1 MILGNI
7 ILGNRFIS
15 KNEGEKGI
23 ALFYNNE
30 NSSLTINSKNIYV
43 SGNIL
48 NSTERYA
55 RLFYNTGILTLGSD
69 KTDTITIE
77 NNEIKGECNNS
88 LLYNYGIFNINASNI
103 SIKNNEISGCYF
115 IYNAVYNAGTM
126 NINLYGNNPTFEISG
141 NKAGEENKKLTA
153 DIFLDKD
160 SKLNFVN
167 HSNNEATIIL
177 ENGIKGKGSVIFKNE
192 DSKNGSFKLEL
203 GSASIEANEMNIESN
218 VTLLLSINSEGLIGG
233 LEGYDDDSELN
244 ITDGKKLTIG
254 INKKNVK
261 NIGMGHSYTVVSNF
275 RNLQTLYDNNK
286 IGYLLNPMVS
296 AYNKI
301 FKVIFSIDNSNNTLH
316 LTFSDKDLKIVL
328 NTPTKNDNEILRM
341 LNDILNNE
349 YNENTYEVF
358 TYLIDDDIS
367 DSKKVLLIEDILPSE
382 VRDIVIESYS
392 NMLDPIKNN
401 ILNDRLSY
409 ISHNNDNMLLLASNN
424 NDDNYKDTIRKKSS
438 NNTYELW
445 SKISYNYGHDFNNS
459 SNNIHTMGITL
470 GMDYD
475 INNDKYKIGFAYMF
489 NI

>member
-1 MILGNI
+1 MFNKIKKNINMNMNMNIKPNKTNKIMILLSLFLILLNESNNIVYAIDYVKEVDGQLKITTEGITYKNDKNEEREIKSLINESNELLKEIIKSISGNNEAKEVTDNTEVTLNYSNFLSGQYLEINKDTTLDKGLLVTGNNASISIREHGELTVGNNIDYKNSLFGIIGVNVNNSYLINNQKTTTINTENTLILGNI

-203 GSASIEANEMNIESN
+203 GSAGIEANEMNIESN

-254 INKKNVK
+254 INKKK
-261 NIGMGHSYTVVSNF
+261 C
-275 RNLQTLYDNNK
+275 
-286 IGYLLNPMVS
+286 
-296 AYNKI
+296 
-301 FKVIFSIDNSNNTLH
+301 
-316 LTFSDKDLKIVL
+316 
-328 NTPTKNDNEILRM
+328 
-341 LNDILNNE
+341 
-349 YNENTYEVF
+349 
-358 TYLIDDDIS
+358 
-367 DSKKVLLIEDILPSE
+367 
-382 VRDIVIESYS
+382 
-392 NMLDPIKNN
+392 
-401 ILNDRLSY
+401 
-409 ISHNNDNMLLLASNN
+409 
-424 NDDNYKDTIRKKSS
+424 
-438 NNTYELW
+438 
-445 SKISYNYGHDFNNS
+445 
-459 SNNIHTMGITL
+459 
-470 GMDYD
+470 
-475 INNDKYKIGFAYMF
+475 
-489 NI
+489 

>member
-1 MILGNI
+1 MFNKIKEKMNMNMKPNKTNKTNKIMILLSLFLILLNESNNIVYAIDYVEKVNGQLKIIPEKITYKYDGIEETEIKSWDDESIKLSEEIIKSISRNDKTEVTLNYSNFLSGQYLEINKDTTLDKGLLFTGNSAYISIKRYGKLTVGNNINYKNSLFGIIGVNFNNDTNNTYLFGNQKKITINTENTLILGNI

-43 SGNIL
+43 IGNIL

-177 ENGIKGKGSVIFKNE
+177 ENGIKGKCSVIFKNE

-203 GSASIEANEMNIESN
+203 GSAGIEANEMNIESN
-218 VTLLLSINSEGLIGG
+218 VTLLLSINSEGSIGG

-275 RNLQTLYDNNK
+275 RNL
-286 IGYLLNPMVS
+286 
-296 AYNKI
+296 
-301 FKVIFSIDNSNNTLH
+301 
-316 LTFSDKDLKIVL
+316 
-328 NTPTKNDNEILRM
+328 
-341 LNDILNNE
+341 
-349 YNENTYEVF
+349 
-358 TYLIDDDIS
+358 
-367 DSKKVLLIEDILPSE
+367 
-382 VRDIVIESYS
+382 
-392 NMLDPIKNN
+392 
-401 ILNDRLSY
+401 
-409 ISHNNDNMLLLASNN
+409 
-424 NDDNYKDTIRKKSS
+424 
-438 NNTYELW
+438 
-445 SKISYNYGHDFNNS
+445 
-459 SNNIHTMGITL
+459 
-470 GMDYD
+470 
-475 INNDKYKIGFAYMF
+475 
-489 NI
+489 

>member
-1 MILGNI
+1 MFNKIKEKMNMNMKPNKTNKTNKIMILLSLFLILLNESNNIVYAIDNVEEVDGQLKIIPEKITYKYDGIEETEIKSWDDESIKLSEEIIKSISRNDKTEVTLNYSNFLSGQYLEINKDTTLDKGLLFTGNSAYISIKRYGKLTVGNNINYKNSLFGIIGVNFNNDTNNTYLFGNQKKITINTENTLILGNI

-43 SGNIL
+43 IGNIL

-177 ENGIKGKGSVIFKNE
+177 ENGIKGKGSVIFKNK

-203 GSASIEANEMNIESN
+203 GSAGIEANEMNIESN

-275 RNLQTLYDNNK
+275 RNL
-286 IGYLLNPMVS
+286 
-296 AYNKI
+296 
-301 FKVIFSIDNSNNTLH
+301 
-316 LTFSDKDLKIVL
+316 
-328 NTPTKNDNEILRM
+328 
-341 LNDILNNE
+341 
-349 YNENTYEVF
+349 
-358 TYLIDDDIS
+358 
-367 DSKKVLLIEDILPSE
+367 
-382 VRDIVIESYS
+382 
-392 NMLDPIKNN
+392 
-401 ILNDRLSY
+401 
-409 ISHNNDNMLLLASNN
+409 
-424 NDDNYKDTIRKKSS
+424 
-438 NNTYELW
+438 
-445 SKISYNYGHDFNNS
+445 
-459 SNNIHTMGITL
+459 
-470 GMDYD
+470 
-475 INNDKYKIGFAYMF
+475 
-489 NI
+489 

>member
-1 MILGNI
+1 MFNKIKEKMNMNMKPNKTDKTNKIMILLSLFLILLNESNNIVYAIDNVEEVDGQLKIIPEKITYKYDGIEETEIKSWDDESIKLSEEIIKSISRNDKTEVTLNYSNFLSGQYLEINKDTTLDKGLLFTGNSAYISIKRYGKLTVGNNINYKNSLFGIIGVNDNDSKIKDYLFSNKRKTIINTENTLILGNI

-203 GSASIEANEMNIESN
+203 GSAGIEANEMNIESN

-254 INKKNVK
+254 INKKK
-261 NIGMGHSYTVVSNF
+261 C
-275 RNLQTLYDNNK
+275 
-286 IGYLLNPMVS
+286 
-296 AYNKI
+296 
-301 FKVIFSIDNSNNTLH
+301 
-316 LTFSDKDLKIVL
+316 
-328 NTPTKNDNEILRM
+328 
-341 LNDILNNE
+341 
-349 YNENTYEVF
+349 
-358 TYLIDDDIS
+358 
-367 DSKKVLLIEDILPSE
+367 
-382 VRDIVIESYS
+382 
-392 NMLDPIKNN
+392 
-401 ILNDRLSY
+401 
-409 ISHNNDNMLLLASNN
+409 
-424 NDDNYKDTIRKKSS
+424 
-438 NNTYELW
+438 
-445 SKISYNYGHDFNNS
+445 
-459 SNNIHTMGITL
+459 
-470 GMDYD
+470 
-475 INNDKYKIGFAYMF
+475 
-489 NI
+489 

>member
-141 NKAGEENKKLTA
+141 NKDGEENKKLTA

-203 GSASIEANEMNIESN
+203 GSAGIEANEMNIESN

-275 RNLQTLYDNNK
+275 RNL
-286 IGYLLNPMVS
+286 
-296 AYNKI
+296 
-301 FKVIFSIDNSNNTLH
+301 
-316 LTFSDKDLKIVL
+316 
-328 NTPTKNDNEILRM
+328 
-341 LNDILNNE
+341 
-349 YNENTYEVF
+349 
-358 TYLIDDDIS
+358 
-367 DSKKVLLIEDILPSE
+367 
-382 VRDIVIESYS
+382 
-392 NMLDPIKNN
+392 
-401 ILNDRLSY
+401 
-409 ISHNNDNMLLLASNN
+409 
-424 NDDNYKDTIRKKSS
+424 
-438 NNTYELW
+438 
-445 SKISYNYGHDFNNS
+445 
-459 SNNIHTMGITL
+459 
-470 GMDYD
+470 
-475 INNDKYKIGFAYMF
+475 
-489 NI
+489 